1 MSFIVTKNT
10 FSPTLRA
17 MARKCSNLK
26 PVLEAMGT
34 ALVAVTKRAFS
45 DTSLRPTEWPAVK
58 TGKSPL
64 RRTGTMWQSIRIT
77 ELTGNQVKVG
87 TDRPYAAWQ
96 QFGTKG
102 PYTIKPKNKKALFFP
117 GAAHP
122 MRSVQHPGLPPRPFF
137 PFTPAGE
144 MTEIAKKRIESAAR
158 AKLISLLNL
167 K

>member
-1 MSFIVTKNT
+1 MSFTVTKDT

-17 MARKCSNLK
+17 MAARCRDLR
-26 PVLEAMGT
+26 PVLEAMGQ

-45 DTSLRPTEWPAVK
+45 DDALRPEPWEDVK

-64 RRTGTMWQSIRIT
+64 RRTGTLWQSIRIT
-77 ELTGNQVKVG
+77 ELTGEHVKVG
-87 TDRPYAAWQ
+87 TDRPYAAFH

-102 PYTIKPKNKKALFFP
+102 PYTIRPKNGKSLSWP

-122 MRSVQHPGLPPRPFF
+122 VRSVQHPGLPPRPFF

-144 MTEIAKKRIESAAR
+144 MTPAAQKRIESAAR
-158 AKLISLLNL
+158 AKLGSLLNL